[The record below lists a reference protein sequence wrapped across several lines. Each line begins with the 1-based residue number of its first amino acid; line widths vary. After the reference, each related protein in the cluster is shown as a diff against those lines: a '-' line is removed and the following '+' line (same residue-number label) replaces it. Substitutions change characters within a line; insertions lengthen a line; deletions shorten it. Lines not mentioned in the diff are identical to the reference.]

1 MFNRKSVKA
10 YSGRM
15 AILVELSVIKY
26 SLQSNSKNTRN
37 SVEQNKSTETGI
49 GEKRAGFWF
58 RGVSMGTVLTTV
70 HV

>member
-37 SVEQNKSTETGI
+37 SVEQSNITETGI
-49 GEKRAGFWF
+49 GRQRAGFGF
-58 RGVSMGTVLTTV
+58 RGVSMGTVLTTL
-70 HV
+70 